1 MLTPRFYVMKKDYS
15 TVKYR
20 HFSVFLAEDGKK
32 SYKFFERYDRI
43 IESEGEGENRLMQ
56 KSILLVDDIAFI
68 LEFEEK
74 VIESME
80 MEMGISIRI
89 DKANSVG
96 EAEQL
101 LRERD
106 YDVAI
111 VDMNLPDGSGS
122 DIARMIQE
130 QGKGTRVAALTIY
143 PERFEEEKGS
153 FDAYFKKPILPT
165 VYKENLRLLLQ

>member
-1 MLTPRFYVMKKDYS
+1 MD
-15 TVKYR
+15 
-20 HFSVFLAEDGKK
+20 
-32 SYKFFERYDRI
+32 
-43 IESEGEGENRLMQ
+43 

-74 VIESME
+74 VIESLE
-80 MEMGISIRI
+80 KELGIPIRV
-89 DKANSVG
+89 DKADSVG
-96 EAEQL
+96 TARQL
-101 LRERD
+101 LEMHD

-122 DIARMIQE
+122 DIARMIQDKG
-130 QGKGTRVAALTIY
+130 GKTRVAALTIY

-165 VYKENLRLLLQ
+165 VYKENLRLLLR